1 MRGPVFFYVINL
13 GVQSAQRSFAMMRP
27 KRKGITAPIGPRTIT
42 NVKIGTLDAFSARSL
57 SYRWRTQ
64 QSSLTRP
71 HRIEQIYNPLI
82 ADPLGSAVTPERPA
96 LIGVE
101 GFARFLFRE
110 LLPRI
115 VRRRTLWVRPA
126 FLVAVSAL
134 LLFFAFTSRTPPLA
148 VVLEAAV
155 AAAVG
160 ALTGVFVVR
169 STSFAAAGIP
179 GAVRVQGSKTT
190 AAIWIVALALRFAAR
205 LFFTTGDPTAQIAL
219 NAALVC

>member
-1 MRGPVFFYVINL
+1 
-13 GVQSAQRSFAMMRP
+13 
-27 KRKGITAPIGPRTIT
+27 
-42 NVKIGTLDAFSARSL
+42 
-57 SYRWRTQ
+57 
-64 QSSLTRP
+64 
-71 HRIEQIYNPLI
+71 
-82 ADPLGSAVTPERPA
+82 